1 MKVPVC
7 RKGYEFRSTDDLKA
21 LVSQY
26 IKSRDLVSKTDKG
39 IINLDPL
46 LVDLVMNKSM
56 MKFQGEWPMKWGELF
71 DK

>member
-1 MKVPVC
+1 MFWLY
-7 RKGYEFRSTDDLKA
+7 RKGHEFRSTDELKA
-21 LVSQY
+21 CVSQY
-26 IKSRDLVSKTDKG
+26 VKSHDLISKKDKG

-56 MKFQGEWPMKWGELF
+56 KFQGEWPMKWGELF